1 MKKENHYESHVVR
14 YSHPL
19 KCFHVIAYLRDHRH
33 ATLSASFSS
42 TTLWP
47 SLTTLHSIFRQS
59 RKQRRPL
66 QSAHHMLSLQ
76 SSPEPSMDHGVL
88 DRTRPRRRIGCL
100 NETMNRW
107 RLSWCHPF
115 LPGVV
120 VASGYICRRR
130 RSRGATQLSSASLPS
145 P

>member
-66 QSAHHMLSLQ
+66 QSAHHMLSLHLNL
-76 SSPEPSMDHGVL
+76 PWIMEYWIAL
-88 DRTRPRRRIGCL
+88 DRDG
-100 NETMNRW
+100 E
-107 RLSWCHPF
+107 SD
-115 LPGVV
+115 
-120 VASGYICRRR
+120 A
-130 RSRGATQLSSASLPS
+130 
-145 P
+145 